1 MGSCFYSN
9 DSTAGRTTSL
19 LGSQPRVGCLK
30 CGPGGPGWGS
40 LYPVGGEGGWSSR
53 QAGHDAGR
61 AALFIESGCC
71 EEELGRTGSAV
82 FSKLTLSRL
91 NFIPSK

>member
-1 MGSCFYSN
+1 MASNGLTRMGSCFYSN
-9 DSTAGRTTSL
+9 DRTAGRTTSL

-71 EEELGRTGSAV
+71 EG
-82 FSKLTLSRL
+82 
-91 NFIPSK
+91 